1 MAAKLAFICV
11 FTLLRLE
18 FLQGQISQRFFK
30 KMIFPAAIWPPLVY
44 KTLDVSIE
52 TNLECVGQ
60 CLIESSTCNV
70 FFFESSGGETCRLG
84 TMSRNLN
91 VIGGVQ
97 SQTFGYVALGE
108 TLRQMTHRRKSN
120 FIRTPKVR
128 SVGRKSFRQKYDQNH
143 FVKNHKVD

>member
-1 MAAKLAFICV
+1 MAAKLALICV

-30 KMIFPAAIWPPLVY
+30 RMLFPASIWPPLVY

-60 CLIESSTCNV
+60 CLIEASTCNV

-97 SQTFGYVALGE
+97 SQAFGYVALG
-108 TLRQMTHRRKSN
+108 T
-120 FIRTPKVR
+120 
-128 SVGRKSFRQKYDQNH
+128 
-143 FVKNHKVD
+143 